1 MFKINKNTKVI
12 AENGKCAKSEIS
24 SVFIIFFFVF
34 RLNMGKHGPKKNTE
48 YGQISG
54 SVKLKL
60 NYG

>member
-12 AENGKCAKSEIS
+12 AENGKCPKSEIS
-24 SVFIIFFFVF
+24 SVFFFFF
-34 RLNMGKHGPKKNTE
+34 FILTEYGKTRTKKHTE

>member
-12 AENGKCAKSEIS
+12 AENGKCPKSEIS
-24 SVFIIFFFVF
+24 SVFFFFF
-34 RLNMGKHGPKKNTE
+34 FSNKKENWKKKNKKNIE